1 MNDFKLISFSRLF
14 KYRYSRCARAFLVM
28 IEYPWWVRDIRT
40 IWPAHIL
47 KSWKVIIIPTASYRA
62 MQLYVALVICVFLQ
76 VFCMGMFYNF
86 NSLVKMK
93 NWKWK
98 IVKHEI
104 KHIWLYHQQQC
115 YQSLVLPQNKPPF
128 RVRMISIQ
136 PLKTKFGKAL
146 ERFLA
151 SMDMYHIVLTPQCQM
166 AFQKPFLLF
175 GLKSKLLLQRHVMIS
190 V

>member
-1 MNDFKLISFSRLF
+1 
-14 KYRYSRCARAFLVM
+14 
-28 IEYPWWVRDIRT
+28 
-40 IWPAHIL
+40 
-47 KSWKVIIIPTASYRA
+47 
-62 MQLYVALVICVFLQ
+62 
-76 VFCMGMFYNF
+76 
-86 NSLVKMK
+86 MK

-151 SMDMYHIVLTPQCQM
+151 SMDMYHIGFNSPVPNGVSKAIFTFWAKIKTVITASCDDFCINFPTRNQDNQCL
-166 AFQKPFLLF
+166 FIKSIYICHIICSYFLSLAWTRAKYEKE
-175 GLKSKLLLQRHVMIS
+175 KSSGTWELSFIWWYAAYHMPIKT
-190 V
+190 